1 MIRNKY
7 TLLVFWKKEVIST
20 FEIHDKDVLDEV
32 KLYEIYGEPLMRD
45 GFQRNVSIKSQIKLY
60 KYYLNE
66 LYKKVKNDEDIPDSD
81 NTLSLCAI
89 LCLIKMDQIY
99 NEDEDGI
106 CLLRKKKHNKVR

>member
-1 MIRNKY
+1 MLRNKY

-32 KLYEIYGEPLMRD
+32 KLYGIYGEPLMRD
-45 GFQRNVSIKSQIKLY
+45 GFQRNVSIRSQIKLY

-81 NTLSLCAI
+81 NKLSLCAI

>member
-1 MIRNKY
+1 MQGNSRNKY

-20 FEIHDKDVLDEV
+20 FEMHDK
-32 KLYEIYGEPLMRD
+32 
-45 GFQRNVSIKSQIKLY
+45 
-60 KYYLNE
+60 E

-81 NTLSLCAI
+81 NKLSLCAI